1 MKSTSLLTMS
11 LLGALILACSGL
23 DSTDEPPATPPVTGP
38 EEAPAAVSAPWA
50 AMGLP
55 WSGGELLASDPT
67 MLLVAWEG
75 QSVSSIASSYD
86 TAMSASG
93 FSGMGLISEAELV
106 VSSYSRADTNIGM
119 MVITEEGLTYAY
131 LEDVSTVE
139 ESAVESAR
147 AGKRPPGISG
157 RKGTKA
163 GKRGKGGKGGKSK
176 SH

>member
-50 AMGLP
+50 A
-55 WSGGELLASDPT
+55 